1 MLCSMR
7 RLVPRLA
14 VRPLVQVR
22 HRRQARAGGPEG
34 SARAGGPEGSARAG
48 GPEGSARAEDTLQ
61 PKLVKD
67 KPEVVNH
74 IKDLQRQVEVVSPL
88 VTDVEEVK
96 SVHGEEESDARRYS
110 VPRYTKVAGWDKS
123 SADLR
128 WLGRLLTSKRSRGE
142 SEVHVLEGSRLIRE
156 AVQLGIVPTVVV
168 FSRVKLLWEL
178 GLPAGLPPSCQLYH
192 VPYTN
197 IKLWTDL
204 STSPG
209 VMAAVPKASVEE
221 VAAANPLP
229 VTLVCDGVRGPDN
242 LGAMVRVAAA
252 VGARQVICVGCT
264 DVWASK
270 AVRAGAGAHFHVPL
284 VQGVAWGEVRELL
297 RDPWSQVVIADIP
310 GGPVAEEVAEEV
322 AEGEVERRVAELEEK
337 LVKGVESKEEVMEEY
352 KRLAPPSSDYSG
364 FRLGAGYKEVVVVGG
379 ETEGVSGEAY
389 RLCHLLGGSRLHI
402 PLRNNVNS
410 LNVISATSVIMF
422 KIQQALLEME
432 VAQNKIT

>member
-1 MLCSMR
+1 M
-7 RLVPRLA
+7 
-14 VRPLVQVR
+14 
-22 HRRQARAGGPEG
+22 EE
-34 SARAGGPEGSARAG
+34 SARV
-48 GPEGSARAEDTLQ
+48 EDTLQ
-61 PKLVKD
+61 PRLVRD
-67 KPEVVNH
+67 KPVVVNH
-74 IKDLQRQVEVVSPL
+74 IKDLQRQAEVV
-88 VTDVEEVK
+88 TEVEEVR
-96 SVHGEEESDARRYS
+96 SDHGEEESDGQRYP

-123 SADLR
+123 NADLR

-156 AVQLGIVPTVVV
+156 AVQLGIIPTVVV

-178 GLPAGLPPSCQLYH
+178 GLPSGLPPSCQLYH

-197 IKLWTDL
+197 IKLWSDL

-209 VMAAVPKASVEE
+209 VMAAVPKAAVEA
-221 VAAANPLP
+221 VAAASPLP

-297 RDPWSQVVIADIP
+297 QDPWPQVVIADIP
-310 GGPVAEEVAEEV
+310 GGPVAEEV
-322 AEGEVERRVAELEEK
+322 AEGEVERRVAELEER
-337 LVKGVESKEEVMEEY
+337 LAEGVESKEEVMEEY

-364 FRLGAGYKEVVVVGG
+364 FRVGAGYQEVVVVVGG

-389 RLCHLLGGSRLHI
+389 RLAHLLGGSRLHI

-422 KIQQALLEME
+422 KVQQALLEME
-432 VAQNKIT
+432 STQNKNT